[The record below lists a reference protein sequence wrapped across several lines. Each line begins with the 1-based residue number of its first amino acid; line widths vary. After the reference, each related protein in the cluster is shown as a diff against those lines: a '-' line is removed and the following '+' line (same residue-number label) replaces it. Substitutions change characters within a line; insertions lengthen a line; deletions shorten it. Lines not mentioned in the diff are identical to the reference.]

1 MKIAFH
7 APLKSPDHPVPSGDR
22 QMARMLIEALR
33 VAGHDVGIASEL
45 RTFSREASMRHFRR
59 CARRPSGRS
68 PGFGG
73 PGSRKARPTCG
84 FATTL
89 TTRLRISSVPRS
101 RRTSPFHTLPPRV
114 LIPFGATWVHGNW
127 RKMRSPPVQ
136 GRLRSTSVSPIVTA
150 RVSKRR
156 YRKCALRC
164 SPLSSMCRRFATCEE
179 QRPAGTGWSPSR

>member
-22 QMARMLIEALR
+22 QMARMLIEALGWQVTTSASPRNCAPSR
-33 VAGHDVGIASEL
+33 VKP
-45 RTFSREASMRHFRR
+45 RMRHFRR

-73 PGSRKARPTCG
+73 SGSRKARPTCG

-179 QRPAGTGWSPSR
+179 QRPAGTGCSPSR